1 MGLDIRAY
9 RRLQFAPAGQ
19 LRDDS
24 SLYLREALAYTNKA
38 FPGRADGLHPEMAY
52 SSCEDSFAFQAGS
65 YMYYS
70 KWRNQLAE
78 MAGLG
83 SAEAVR
89 TNPEK
94 KGLPFVELIDF
105 SDCEGLIGPK
115 VAAKLAKD
123 FADYEFSASA
133 FAVESEDD
141 FFLALYREWRRAF
154 EWAADGGMVYFG

>member
-9 RRLQFAPAGQ
+9 RGLQLAPAGQ
-19 LRDDS
+19 LSDDS

-52 SSCEDSFAFQAGS
+52 SGCEDSFAFQAGS

-70 KWRNQLAE
+70 KWLNQLAE

-83 SAEAVR
+83 SAWAVR

-94 KGLPFVELIDF
+94 EGQPFVELINF
-105 SDCEGLIGPK
+105 SDCEGVIGPK

-123 FADYEFSASA
+123 FADYEFTASA
-133 FAVESEDD
+133 FAAESKDD

>member
-1 MGLDIRAY
+1 VTWALIFEHTVGFSLPRLANLATTRRFISGRPLPIPIRLSPVA
-9 RRLQFAPAGQ
+9 RMVF
-19 LRDDS
+19 
-24 SLYLREALAYTNKA
+24 T
-38 FPGRADGLHPEMAY
+38 
-52 SSCEDSFAFQAGS
+52 FQAGS

-105 SDCEGLIGPK
+105 SDCEGVIGPK

>member
-1 MGLDIRAY
+1 MGFSL
-9 RRLQFAPAGQ
+9 RRLAHLATTRRF
-19 LRDDS
+19 
-24 SLYLREALAYTNKA
+24 YLREALAYTNKA

-52 SSCEDSFAFQAGS
+52 SGCEDSFVFQAGS

-94 KGLPFVELIDF
+94 EGLPFVELINF
-105 SDCEGLIGPK
+105 SDCEGVIGPK

-123 FADYEFSASA
+123 FADYEDRASA
-133 FAVESEDD
+133 FAAKSKDD

>member
-1 MGLDIRAY
+1 
-9 RRLQFAPAGQ
+9 
-19 LRDDS
+19 
-24 SLYLREALAYTNKA
+24 
-38 FPGRADGLHPEMAY
+38 MAY
-52 SSCEDSFAFQAGS
+52 SGCEDSFAFQAGS

-94 KGLPFVELIDF
+94 EGLPFVELINF
-105 SDCEGLIGPK
+105 SDCEGVIGPK

-123 FADYEFSASA
+123 FADYEDRASPSRRNPRMISSSPSTA
-133 FAVESEDD
+133 RGGGRSSGPPTAAWFI
-141 FFLALYREWRRAF
+141 LASPSQPTATGPPHE
-154 EWAADGGMVYFG
+154 AAIRIGGLLAGVARYPVR